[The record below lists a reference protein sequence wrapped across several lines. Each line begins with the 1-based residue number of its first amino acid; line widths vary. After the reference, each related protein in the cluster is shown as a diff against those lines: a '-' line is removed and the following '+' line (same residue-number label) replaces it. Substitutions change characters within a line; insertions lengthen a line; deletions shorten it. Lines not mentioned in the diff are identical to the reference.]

1 MATPSSIPAWRIPWT
16 EEPVRPQSIGSH
28 RVRHDWSDLACTHGA
43 FEILSVPFKRK
54 VSIYPLSFWTP
65 EIKTRW
71 SSNQTLRATLPLQD
85 PWAGSP
91 KCDSKLS
98 LLKNP
103 CNIIILQFVDL
114 PPGDTRLDSISWVCL
129 FQCLLVLPYVFNSF
143 LAGAN
148 LFHWWCSEDSCDFGE
163 FIREGEVRVFLFHYL
178 GQTLELFLTPILLS
192 YSTSSTGKS
201 C

>member
-1 MATPSSIPAWRIPWT
+1 MHLRFWVCPLRGRYLPTPCPFELPKLRHAGLQIQLWGLLFPCRIP
-16 EEPVRPQSIGSH
+16 G
-28 RVRHDWSDLACTHGA
+28 L
-43 FEILSVPFKRK
+43 
-54 VSIYPLSFWTP
+54 
-65 EIKTRW
+65 
-71 SSNQTLRATLPLQD
+71 
-85 PWAGSP
+85 GSP

-129 FQCLLVLPYVFNSF
+129 FQRLLVVPYVFNCRSF

-163 FIREGEVRVFLFHYL
+163 LIREGEVRVFLFHHL

>member
-85 PWAGSP
+85 PWAGEPKVWFKTLTLEEPLQYNYSP
-91 KCDSKLS
+91 VCGSPTWGYEAWFNIMS
-98 LLKNP
+98 LPLP
-103 CNIIILQFVDL
+103 MSSCASLCLQFFSGRCQPFSL
-114 PPGDTRLDSISWVCL
+114 M
-129 FQCLLVLPYVFNSF
+129 VF
-143 LAGAN
+143 
-148 LFHWWCSEDSCDFGE
+148 W
-163 FIREGEVRVFLFHYL
+163 R
-178 GQTLELFLTPILLS
+178 
-192 YSTSSTGKS
+192 
-201 C
+201 